1 METKKIWGF
10 VLIGGAVLFGLS
22 GLGSLYGA
30 FTYSSQVADQ
40 MAGMAG
46 MAGMYGGESAM
57 AAINNAAAN
66 AAPSKLPGLIMLIMA
81 GAGGFFGDKMLK
93 ELKQQSA

>member
-10 VLIGGAVLFGLS
+10 VLIGGAVLLGLS

-30 FTYSSQVADQ
+30 FTYSSQMADQ
-40 MAGMAG
+40 MAG
-46 MAGMYGGESAM
+46 MAGMYGGENAM

-66 AAPSKLPGLIMLIMA
+66 AAPSKIPGLIMLIMA
-81 GAGGFFGDKMLK
+81 GAGGFYGDKMLK
-93 ELKQQSA
+93 ELKQHSA